1 MKQQYT
7 VKVPTMIYIFT
18 SNRFPNNMET
28 RNALDISLRAF
39 KVCSN
44 DQHLKNKIRHF
55 KIVFR
60 DISDYP
66 NWVTEQTTNKVKNQ
80 NKMPRLVQAKTST
93 EENEHLLMVRYN
105 FKVAE
110 TRLKSLRNTYHTSE

>member
-1 MKQQYT
+1 
-7 VKVPTMIYIFT
+7 MIYIFT

-44 DQHLKNKIRHF
+44 DQHLKNEIRHF

-60 DISDYP
+60 DINDYP

-80 NKMPRLVQAKTST
+80 NKMPRLIQAKTST